1 MAIQTGSIITWSD
14 ISFVLGRVNVARQHC
29 GFSDISISG
38 GGVGTLARSQNLAD
52 LYNGLKAVNG
62 KVLPAQG
69 GTVSVA
75 NISIPAVGTI
85 IYPTTLVAIRNE
97 ADRIAALNF
106 SGFNSSFNSNFN
118 ASFNSNFNASF
129 NSNFGFNSSF
139 NSSFDGFGFNSS
151 FRSFGFNSFNSS
163 FDSFGFNSGFNNGF
177 NSSFN
182 SGHRS
187 FSCSC
192 QSFSFSCGSSQ
203 TFSKGGGNSG
213 FGFSFRFLDTRDDN
227 YRRQR
232 RLMFDGKTST
242 RSKSNF

>member
-1 MAIQTGSIITWSD
+1 MAIQTGSTLTWAD
-14 ISFVLGRVNVARQHC
+14 ISFVLGRVNTARSHC
-29 GFSDISISG
+29 GFGNISISG

-52 LYNGLKAVNG
+52 LYNGLRAVHG

-75 NISIPAVGTI
+75 SIAIPAVGTI
-85 IYPTTLVAIRNE
+85 IYPATLVAIRNE

-106 SGFNSSFNSNFN
+106 SGFNSSFNSSHNASGFN
-118 ASFNSNFNASF
+118 SGFSFNS
-129 NSNFGFNSSF
+129 GFNSSH
-139 NSSFDGFGFNSS
+139 DGFGFNS
-151 FRSFGFNSFNSS
+151 GHNS
-163 FDSFGFNSGFNNGF
+163 GFNSG
-177 NSSFN
+177 FN

-213 FGFSFRFLDTRDDN
+213 FNFSFRFLDTRDDN

-242 RSKSNF
+242 RSESGF

>member
-1 MAIQTGSIITWSD
+1 MAIQTGSILTWAD
-14 ISFVLGRVNVARQHC
+14 ISFVLGRVNTARSFC
-29 GFSDISISG
+29 GFGNIGISG
-38 GGVGTLARSQNLAD
+38 GGVGTLARSQNLAE
-52 LYNGLKAVNG
+52 LYNGLRDLHG

-75 NISIPAVGTI
+75 SIAIPAVGTI

-106 SGFNSSFNSNFN
+106 
-118 ASFNSNFNASF
+118 A
-129 NSNFGFNSSF
+129 GFNSSF
-139 NSSFDGFGFNSS
+139 NSSHNPGF
-151 FRSFGFNSFNSS
+151 SFNSG
-163 FDSFGFNSGFNNGF
+163 FGFNSGFNSSHDGFGFNSGF
-177 NSSFN
+177 NSSHDGFGFNSGHNSGFNSGFN

-242 RSKSNF
+242 RSESDF

>member
-1 MAIQTGSIITWSD
+1 MAIQTGSTLTWAD
-14 ISFVLGRVNVARQHC
+14 ISFVLGRVNTARSHC
-29 GFSDISISG
+29 GFGNISISG

-52 LYNGLKAVNG
+52 LYNGLRAVHG

-75 NISIPAVGTI
+75 SIAIPAVGTI
-85 IYPTTLVAIRNE
+85 IYPATLVAIRNE

-106 SGFNSSFNSNFN
+106 SGFNSSFNSSHNASGFN
-118 ASFNSNFNASF
+118 SGFSFNS
-129 NSNFGFNSSF
+129 GFNSSHNGFGF
-139 NSSFDGFGFNSS
+139 NSSFDGFGFNS
-151 FRSFGFNSFNSS
+151 GFNSSH
-163 FDSFGFNSGFNNGF
+163 DGFGFNSGFNSGHNSGF
-177 NSSFN
+177 NSGFN

-213 FGFSFRFLDTRDDN
+213 FNFSFRFLDTRDDN

-242 RSKSNF
+242 RSESGF

>member
-1 MAIQTGSIITWSD
+1 MAIQTGSTLTWAD
-14 ISFVLGRVNVARQHC
+14 ISFVLGRVNTARSHC
-29 GFSDISISG
+29 GFGNISISG

-52 LYNGLKAVNG
+52 LYNGLKAVHG

-75 NISIPAVGTI
+75 SIAIPAVGTI
-85 IYPTTLVAIRNE
+85 IYPATLVAIRNE

-106 SGFNSSFNSNFN
+106 SGFNSSFNSSHNASGFN
-118 ASFNSNFNASF
+118 SGFSFNS
-129 NSNFGFNSSF
+129 GFNSSH
-139 NSSFDGFGFNSS
+139 DGFGFNS
-151 FRSFGFNSFNSS
+151 GHNS
-163 FDSFGFNSGFNNGF
+163 GFNSG
-177 NSSFN
+177 FN

-213 FGFSFRFLDTRDDN
+213 FNFSFRFLDTRDDN

-242 RSKSNF
+242 RSESGF